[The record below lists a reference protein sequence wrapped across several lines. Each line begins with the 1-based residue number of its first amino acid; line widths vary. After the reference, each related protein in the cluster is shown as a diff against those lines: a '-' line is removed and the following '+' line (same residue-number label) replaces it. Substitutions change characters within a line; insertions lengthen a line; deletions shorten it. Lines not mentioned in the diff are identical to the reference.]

1 MQPLV
6 SPGAG
11 PIPGVPQHQPSNLFR
26 FGEITLYST
35 FALGTAQAAAFA
47 VANTSNRLFA
57 TPLGQT
63 GQGFPAAMTASE
75 TNLKEAGRIPSGQAY
90 DVFGVAGQVM
100 GWDPNADRLAQPFN
114 FTNAAGGAAA
124 ATGQNVGDLQSIV
137 NNGVFLWD
145 FTQTQVYI
153 CPLMLAGAGG
163 GLFGS
168 QSSAAATAAAGS
180 MGNGNGG
187 IWMYRRHPVALPGN
201 STFAVL
207 LNFGSRAAPLLGSG
221 QVGSG
226 AGVAVRVVLLGYYKS
241 VIELGA

>member
-6 SPGAG
+6 TPGSG
-11 PIPGVPQHQPSNLFR
+11 PIPGVPMHQPSNLFR
-26 FGEITLYST
+26 FGEITLYSS
-35 FALGTAQAAAFA
+35 FAFPAGAL
-47 VANTSNRLFA
+47 ANTSNRLFA

-63 GQGFPAAMTASE
+63 GQGFGVAMTVAE

-100 GWDPNADRLAQPFN
+100 GWDSTANTVDLPFADMP
-114 FTNAAGGAAA
+114 AGGAGVAPAA
-124 ATGQNVGDLQSIV
+124 GLGNIGDLQNVI
-137 NNGVFLWD
+137 NNAVLLWD
-145 FTQTQVYI
+145 FTQTQVFI

-163 GLFGS
+163 GAFGS
-168 QSSAAATAAAGS
+168 VSQNAAGANSGS

-207 LNFGSRAAPLLGSG
+207 IQFGGRAALIA
-221 QVGSG
+221 G
-226 AGVAVRVVLLGYYKS
+226 ANNGIAIRVVLLGYYKS
-241 VIELGA
+241 VIEIG

>member
-1 MQPLV
+1 MHPLV

-35 FALGTAQAAAFA
+35 FTFGAQG
-47 VANTSNRLFA
+47 VVTPLANTTNRLFA
-57 TPLGQT
+57 TPLGQN
-63 GQGFPAAMTASE
+63 GQGFAPMTVGE

-100 GWDPNADRLAQPFN
+100 GWDPTNNNTDVPFN
-114 FTNAAGGAAA
+114 VNGLAGAGGLGLVA
-124 ATGQNVGDLQSIV
+124 DLQSAI
-137 NNGVFLWD
+137 NNAILVWD
-145 FTQTQVYI
+145 FTQTQVFI

-163 GLFGS
+163 GAFGAIS
-168 QSSAAATAAAGS
+168 QNAAGANSGS

-207 LNFGSRAAPLLGSG
+207 LQFGGYASQLGVNSG
-221 QVGSG
+221 L
-226 AGVAVRVVLLGYYKS
+226 AVRVVLLGYYKS
-241 VIELGA
+241 VIEIG

>member
-6 SPGAG
+6 SPNSG

-35 FALGTAQAAAFA
+35 FALGGAGIVN
-47 VANTSNRLFA
+47 VANTSNRMFA
-57 TPLGQT
+57 TPLGQQ
-63 GQGFPAAMTASE
+63 GQGFPGALTVTE

-100 GWDPNADRLAQPFN
+100 GWQQATDQLNLPFN
-114 FTNAAGGAAA
+114 ASGNPGTAAAGNGA
-124 ATGQNVGDLQSIV
+124 NVADLQSIV

-163 GLFGS
+163 GVFGAIS
-168 QSSAAATAAAGS
+168 QSAGQANGGS

-207 LNFGSRAAPLLGSG
+207 LNFGSRASQLA
-221 QVGSG
+221 
-226 AGVAVRVVLLGYYKS
+226 AATGVAVRCVLLGYYKS
-241 VIELGA
+241 VIELG

>member
-35 FALGTAQAAAFA
+35 VAVGGAGATA

-63 GQGFPAAMTASE
+63 GQGFPNSLTVTE

-100 GWDPNADRLAQPFN
+100 AWDQANDQMDVPFN
-114 FTNAAGGAAA
+114 ASGVAGGA
-124 ATGQNVGDLQSIV
+124 TLGLVSDLQSVI
-137 NNGVFLWD
+137 NNGVLLWD
-145 FTQTQVYI
+145 FTQTQVFI

-163 GLFGS
+163 GAFGAIA
-168 QSSAAATAAAGS
+168 QNAAGANSGS

-207 LNFGSRAAPLLGSG
+207 LQFGSRASALAAASG
-221 QVGSG
+221 F
-226 AGVAVRVVLLGYYKS
+226 AVRIVLLGYYKS
-241 VIELGA
+241 VIELG